1 MWHAETI
8 PHLSRLRELQEIAHH
23 EANEHTPDLINRQR
37 RRHPFLS
44 RPRSPRLLSLYLFYF
59 SRCPAATKSPQIR
72 SSGVHRSSCEIL
84 SDSAPSIHIDPRTL
98 KKKTDHFNLLY
109 ILSDVLPGCQH
120 IVIRRKRI
128 MSLSE
133 QPAQIAVKTRS
144 PPQNPSTVQH
154 KPTDP
159 APPTRTIVK
168 VQSPPALDADVAEE
182 SEPRAVTISTDDAVT
197 TPAAPTGKH
206 SPGSLA
212 GGSGQ
217 KCSNCGTTKTPL
229 WRRSPNGT
237 LICNAC
243 GLYLRSNSTYRPV
256 NLKRP
261 PNTVLIKKDNG
272 SCEGDGKCNGTG
284 GSAACQGCPAF
295 NNRVAI
301 RKVKL
306 QKDGGEEAEKDNP
319 LAIACYNCNT
329 TITPLWR
336 RDDAGNTIC
345 NACGLYY
352 RLHGSHRP
360 IRMKRSTIKRRK
372 RNMPFLQRL
381 KDESAE
387 SSSEEPH
394 VVAAASQKTP
404 PAVSDHQQQ
413 QTQPK
418 TSLYPRYN
426 GGAKIPNGP
435 GPVPGPPP
443 PGLNYPPPQVYPSPH
458 YNWYGAPPPQPAAHP
473 AAALSVLGIPPF
485 GTYSPRYAQRPVSPY
500 GQPVSPLPLDKNNYH
515 GVRPPH
521 LHPNMADPHPPIS
534 LPQLNLA
541 PANVATQ
548 IHTPTKLPPPMA
560 IDFTSSYLRDSSAAK
575 LKSSTN
581 ADVESQKMSID
592 RLLNNR

>member
-1 MWHAETI
+1 
-8 PHLSRLRELQEIAHH
+8 
-23 EANEHTPDLINRQR
+23 
-37 RRHPFLS
+37 
-44 RPRSPRLLSLYLFYF
+44 
-59 SRCPAATKSPQIR
+59 
-72 SSGVHRSSCEIL
+72 
-84 SDSAPSIHIDPRTL
+84 
-98 KKKTDHFNLLY
+98 
-109 ILSDVLPGCQH
+109 
-120 IVIRRKRI
+120 
-128 MSLSE
+128 MSLGE
-133 QPAQIAVKTRS
+133 QSAKIAVKTRS
-144 PPQNPSTVQH
+144 PPQNLSNVQRET
-154 KPTDP
+154 TDP
-159 APPTRTIVK
+159 ARPTPTIVK
-168 VQSPPALDADVAEE
+168 VQSPQALDANVTEE
-182 SEPRAVTISTDDAVT
+182 SEPSVVITTTDDAVA
-197 TPAAPTGKH
+197 TPTAPMSKH
-206 SPGSLA
+206 SPGHLA

-306 QKDGGEEAEKDNP
+306 QKDGGEEGEKDDP

-372 RNMPFLQRL
+372 RNLPFLQRQ

-394 VVAAASQKTP
+394 VVAAASRKTP
-404 PAVSDHQQQ
+404 PAVIDHQQQ
-413 QTQPK
+413 QTRPK

-426 GGAKIPNGP
+426 GGGKIPNGP

-458 YNWYGAPPPQPAAHP
+458 YNWYGAPPSQSAAYPPAAGTTLP
-473 AAALSVLGIPPF
+473 TLGITPF
-485 GTYSPRYAQRPVSPY
+485 GTYSPRYAQRPPSPY
-500 GQPVSPLPLDKNNYH
+500 GPSVSPLPLDKNHYH
-515 GVRPPH
+515 GVRPPN
-521 LHPNMADPHPPIS
+521 LHSNMADPPIS

-548 IHTPTKLPPPMA
+548 PQTTTKLPPPMA
-560 IDFTSSYLRDSSAAK
+560 IDFTSSYLRNTSAAELK
-575 LKSSTN
+575 LSPN
-581 ADVESQKMSID
+581 PEVESQKMSID